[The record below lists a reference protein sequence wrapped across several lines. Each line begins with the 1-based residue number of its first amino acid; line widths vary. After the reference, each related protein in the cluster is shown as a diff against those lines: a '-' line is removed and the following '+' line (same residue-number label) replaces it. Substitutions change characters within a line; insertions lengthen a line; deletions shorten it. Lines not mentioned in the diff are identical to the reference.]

1 MKKTIF
7 RFWLVNILISITLS
21 VLYRIVIN
29 ELNSADNTLF
39 ERFISILDLLIN
51 LGLSA
56 VYLVAIVFSSL
67 SFFLNQIKKIRDNYF
82 LSFLTFSA
90 IPFFSVLVL
99 GGEVLI
105 DYYRYDIIFPPLRL
119 LLLFSIVYLICTV
132 VEFLVFRKKVEKID
146 S

>member
-7 RFWLVNILISITLS
+7 RFWLVNILISISLS

-56 VYLVAIVFSSL
+56 VYLVVIVFSSL

-105 DYYRYDIIFPPLRL
+105 DYYRYDIVFPPLRL

-146 S
+146 R